1 MVLKPKLF
9 VASVPGPRPKLW
21 GLSRHLG
28 SVSRLHRNN
37 RLNNLPAQMGPRT
50 ELAKEKCQLPVSA
63 KTVEL
68 KGHDPVRHQHW
79 LHDLSQIQHETRGI

>member
-9 VASVPGPRPKLW
+9 VASVPGPRNCGVSPVT
-21 GLSRHLG
+21 SAAF
-28 SVSRLHRNN
+28 SRLHRNN
-37 RLNNLPAQMGPRT
+37 PLSNLSAQMGPRT
-50 ELAKEKCQLPVSA
+50 ELTKAKWQLPVNA

-68 KGHDPVRHQHW
+68 NGHDPVRHQHW